1 MESLS
6 TTAKTAHL
14 NLHEKR
20 WLVIY
25 TRPRWEKKADQLL
38 KERGIESYCPL
49 RKVQN
54 QWADRKKE
62 VSLPLF
68 NSYVFVHVSR
78 REESSVLYT
87 MGVLGFVYYM
97 GSPAVVRDSVIDE
110 IKRNLIAYKDVEI
123 INLANVSVGDR
134 AMIKDGPFTNQ
145 VGKIVQ
151 INGKNVLMVL
161 ENINCALVTRIPFQ
175 QIAIHN

>member
-1 MESLS
+1 M
-6 TTAKTAHL
+6 
-14 NLHEKR
+14 
-20 WLVIY
+20 
-25 TRPRWEKKADQLL
+25 L

-49 RKVQN
+49 RKVLN

-68 NSYVFVHVSR
+68 SSYVFVHVSR

-97 GSPAVVRDSVIDE
+97 GNPAVVRDNVIDE
-110 IKRNLIAYKDVEI
+110 IKRNLTAHKDAEIVNLTDISVGHRAI
-123 INLANVSVGDR
+123 IN
-134 AMIKDGPFTNQ
+134 DGPFTNQ
-145 VGKIVQ
+145 VGRVVQ

-161 ENINCALVTRIPFQ
+161 ENINCALVTRIPSQ
-175 QIAIHN
+175 QITIHN

>member
-1 MESLS
+1 METLS
-6 TTAKTAHL
+6 TLVKMTSL

-25 TRPRWEKKADQLL
+25 TRPRWEKKADHLL
-38 KERGIESYCPL
+38 QERGIESYCPL

-68 NSYVFVHVSR
+68 NSYVFVHVTL
-78 REESSVLYT
+78 REEASVLYS

-97 GSPAVVRDSVIDE
+97 GKPAVVRDNVIDE

-123 INLANVSVGDR
+123 VSLENISVGDR
-134 AMIKDGPFTNQ
+134 AMVKEGPFTNQ
-145 VGKIVQ
+145 VGKVVQ

-161 ENINCALVTRIPFQ
+161 DNINCALVTRIPFQ
-175 QIAIHN
+175 QIAIQN